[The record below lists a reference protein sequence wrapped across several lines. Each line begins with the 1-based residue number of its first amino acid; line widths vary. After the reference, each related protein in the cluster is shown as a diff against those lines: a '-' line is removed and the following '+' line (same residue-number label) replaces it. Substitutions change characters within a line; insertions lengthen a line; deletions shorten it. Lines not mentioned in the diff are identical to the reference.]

1 MHVFL
6 VAFYISGVLYAILE
20 EQELI
25 LYFLFTIGVYVA
37 LSAFLPGSKPV
48 GNRKKIMIST
58 WGDPSEGC
66 IHVRVAVRA

>member
-20 EQELI
+20 KQELI
-25 LYFLFTIGVYVA
+25 LYFLFPICVYML
-37 LSAFLPGSKPV
+37 LSAFLPGSKSV

-58 WGDPSEGC
+58 WGDPSVGS
-66 IHVRVAVRA
+66 IYVRVPVRA